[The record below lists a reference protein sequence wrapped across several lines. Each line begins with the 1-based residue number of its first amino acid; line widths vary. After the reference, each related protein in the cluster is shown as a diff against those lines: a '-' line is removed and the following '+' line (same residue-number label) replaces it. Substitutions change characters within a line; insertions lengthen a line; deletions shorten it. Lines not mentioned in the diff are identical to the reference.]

1 MTDEVTQVHRRRRLS
16 RLSLTL
22 LFVAIIVLAMIPFW
36 AIFVATFQDGNMIVR
51 YGLNL
56 GIDFST
62 ASFDN
67 WVALFTD
74 SGSYFRWFFNST
86 LVTLLQVGLTLAISS
101 FVAYGFAMYEFR
113 FKSALFI
120 SVILLMSVPFEML
133 MLPLYIQINDMQL
146 QDTYTAVILPFLA
159 HAVTIMFFRQYLRGI
174 PKEIVEAGRI
184 DGVTEMGIFFRLVLP
199 LTKPAFAAMAPRG
212 KRRCRASPSSKRCSC
227 PYRRWLRISASG
239 SRPACTGTATFCSTG
254 RSTRCPGPWSAR
266 RCGSRRATGWSP
278 FTMRFARWRPMA
290 GPAVPEN
297 GVPCATTC
305 RRMPEPSWPMTA
317 TGASPGPL
325 VSVRPVPN

>member
-1 MTDEVTQVHRRRRLS
+1 MSTSSSQVKPIDARLTKKKASRIGRNDRQMSDEGKASRRRS
-16 RLSLTL
+16 RGATALMVLFFIGLGL
-22 LFVAIIVLAMIPFW
+22 LVLLPFW

-56 GIDFST
+56 GINFST

-86 LVTLLQVGLTLAISS
+86 LVTVLQVGLTLAISS

-113 FKSALFI
+113 FKSALFV

-174 PKEIVEAGRI
+174 PKEIVEAGRL

-199 LTKPAFAAMAPRG
+199 LTKPAFAAMAILNGMGSWNNFLWPLLALR
-212 KRRCRASPSSKRCSC
+212 SPDKYTLPIGLNTLLT
-227 PYRRWLRISASG
+227 PYGNNYELLIVG
-239 SRPACTGTATFCSTG
+239 SFFSMIPIFIL
-254 RSTRCPGPWSAR
+254 
-266 RCGSRRATGWSP
+266 
-278 FTMRFARWRPMA
+278 FILFQRFFIE
-290 GPAVPEN
+290 G
-297 GVPCATTC
+297 
-305 RRMPEPSWPMTA
+305 MTA
-317 TGASPGPL
+317 GAVKG
-325 VSVRPVPN
+325 